1 MLLDIQRKQMRV
13 GVIGTGAMG
22 RPIAMN
28 CLTAGHS
35 VIVYNRTR
43 AKADELQSFG
53 AEVASS
59 VYQTC
64 SCDVVITILADDAAL
79 EDVVFRSQEFF
90 SSFTTNS
97 VHISA
102 STISV
107 SMAKKL
113 ADAHADRGVPFL
125 AAPIMG
131 RPEMAVSRKI
141 ALLAAGERSA
151 YERCLP
157 VLESISQNIRL
168 VSHVPWH
175 ANLLKLCGNF
185 LLLSAIETLAEIFAF
200 LPEEGIAPSRFLEVM
215 DQTLFSI
222 PFYQSYGTRMI
233 AGEFLPSGFRLELAR
248 KDSSLLR
255 EILNERGIRLPIN
268 DAIHTRLESAVSQG
282 YKDHDT
288 AALALTMQYECRTL
302 FEAHLAGL

>member
-1 MLLDIQRKQMRV
+1 MRV

-22 RPIAMN
+22 RPIAVN

-43 AKADELQSFG
+43 ARAAELQPLG
-53 AEVASS
+53 VQVADS

-79 EDVVFRSQEFF
+79 EDVVFKSQEFF
-90 SSFTTNS
+90 SSFTTNGIH
-97 VHISA
+97 VSA

-107 SMAKKL
+107 GMARRL
-113 ADAHADRGVPFL
+113 AKAHADRGGQLLV
-125 AAPIMG
+125 APILG
-131 RPEMAVSRKI
+131 RPEMAASRQI
-141 ALLAAGERSA
+141 SLLAAGDRST

-157 VLESISQNIRL
+157 VLESISQNARL
-168 VSHVPWH
+168 VSDVPWH

-200 LPEEGIAPSRFLEVM
+200 LPEEGVAPSLFLEVM
-215 DQTLFSI
+215 DETLLSM
-222 PFYQSYGTRMI
+222 PFYQSYGRRMI
-233 AGEFLPSGFRLELAR
+233 AGEFLPSGFKLELAR

-255 EILNERGIRLPIN
+255 EILTERGIRLPIS
-268 DAIHTRLESAVSQG
+268 DALHTRLESAVSLG

-288 AALALTMQYECRTL
+288 AALALTMRHEC
-302 FEAHLAGL
+302 EATSLP